1 MDSKLILFLILLNS
15 LMFSQEKSDKLSN
28 ESVSFK
34 YEKIQ
39 TSDNGIGVIGSNER
53 RAYATFVESNITEK
67 RQTYFHQI
75 RFKSIN
81 FSKKPS
87 EIYLCIYENDNGFPG
102 KILDDAKYLISIPA
116 RKTLVTADLSTLK
129 IKVPAHGY
137 FIGFEWVLSKGNEIK
152 GNVKTPNLPFN
163 PTISG
168 YTGKTVNLYTKRKEW
183 SKEPDASLVAGLALD
198 ISYLQD
204 LQFKLNNF

>member
-39 TSDNGIGVIGSNER
+39 TSDYGIGVIGSNER

-67 RQTYFHQI
+67 SQTFFHQI

-102 KILDDAKYLISIPA
+102 KLLDEAKYLVTIPTL
-116 RKTLVTADLSTLK
+116 KTLITADLSKLNF
-129 IKVPAHGY
+129 KVPENGY
-137 FIGFEWVLSKGNEIK
+137 FIGFEWVLSKENEIK

-168 YTGKTVNLYTKRKEW
+168 YTGKTANLYTKRKKW
-183 SKEPDASLVAGLALD
+183 RKEPDASLVAGLALD

-204 LQFKLNNF
+204 LLVQTQ